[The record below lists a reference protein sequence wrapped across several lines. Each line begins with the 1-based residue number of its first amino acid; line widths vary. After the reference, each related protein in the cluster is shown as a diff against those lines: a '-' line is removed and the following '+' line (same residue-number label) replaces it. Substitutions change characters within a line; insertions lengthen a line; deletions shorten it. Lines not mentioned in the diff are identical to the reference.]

1 MSVRRVLIGLAITA
15 MLFGA
20 TAAGAFSPDEPLDDP
35 ALEAR
40 AQTLNKG
47 LRCLVCQGQSIAD
60 SNAELARDLRVLV
73 RERLAAGDSDDDVT
87 DYLTDRYGDFILMNP
102 PVKGANYVL
111 WFGPVAALLVGGAA
125 VFFVF
130 RRTRASRSSGAG
142 RGSASA
148 QAPLTPDEQRRLD
161 TLLDDDP
168 S

>member
-1 MSVRRVLIGLAITA
+1 MMARRFLIGLAIAA

-20 TAAGAFSPDEPLDDP
+20 TGAGAFSPDERLTDP

-40 AQTLNKG
+40 AQILNKG

-125 VFFVF
+125 VFFAF
-130 RRTRASRSSGAG
+130 RRTRASRLSGAG

>member
-1 MSVRRVLIGLAITA
+1 MRARRFLIGLAIAAT
-15 MLFGA
+15 LFGA
-20 TAAGAFSPDEPLDDP
+20 TAAGAFSPDEPLTDP

-111 WFGPVAALLVGGAA
+111 WFGPVAALLVGGTA
-125 VFFVF
+125 VFFAF
-130 RRTRASRSSGAG
+130 RRTRASRLSGAG

-148 QAPLTPDEQRRLD
+148 PAPLTPDEQRRLD